1 MTRHPTPGRAS
12 EQPATDH
19 RREFLAA
26 RRGRPRAPGRGAL
39 WLAAFV
45 FMTAMMGT
53 TLPTPLYDIYQAEWH
68 LPASMITFIFA
79 VYAVGVLVTLL
90 LVGQWSD
97 LVGRRPIM
105 AVSLACSALSTL
117 VFILAHDV
125 DVVLVGRILS
135 GLSAGLMTGTATALL
150 TDLDS
155 SPTGSRGSRA
165 ATAANMGGLGL
176 GPLVAGLFAQYL
188 PHPTTMVFE
197 VYLAVLAAAAVC
209 LVLIPETVHNRQR
222 SNLRFAGLSLP
233 PRHRREFAAA
243 GVAGFAA
250 FALLGLFT
258 SLAPDF
264 LGGVLHESSHAVQ
277 GAVVSLLLMAAT
289 VTQLVLSRRG
299 GRRLV
304 APGLALFLVALALTV
319 AGLAVASMALFVAG
333 TIVGGVAVGAVFLGS
348 LATAGRLAPPARRAQ
363 VVSTFF
369 LLCYA
374 GLIIPVIGVGV
385 TSGLFGDFPA
395 VLVFSILIS
404 ALCGYSLVSF
414 CKAR

>member
-1 MTRHPTPGRAS
+1 MTRPPTPGRAS
-12 EQPATDH
+12 EQPGTD
-19 RREFLAA
+19 RRQEFLAA
-26 RRGRPRAPGRGAL
+26 WRGRPPVSGRAF

-45 FMTAMMGT
+45 FLTAMMGT

-68 LPASMITFIFA
+68 LSASMITLIYA

-90 LVGQWSD
+90 LAGQWSD
-97 LVGRRPIM
+97 LAGRRPIM

-125 DVVLVGRILS
+125 EVVLVGRILS
-135 GLSAGLMTGTATALL
+135 GLSAGLMTPTATALL
-150 TDLDS
+150 TEFDS
-155 SPTGSRGSRA
+155 SPTGSRGSRV

-188 PHPTTMVFE
+188 PHPTSMVFE
-197 VYLAVLAAAAVC
+197 VYLVVLAAAGVC
-209 LVLIPETVHNRQR
+209 LFLIPETVRNRQR
-222 SNLRFAGLSLP
+222 PTLRFAGLSV
-233 PRHRREFAAA
+233 PRRRRREFVAA

-289 VTQLVLSRRG
+289 VAQLVLSRRE

-304 APGLALFLVALALTV
+304 APGLALFLAALALTV
-319 AGLAVASMALFVAG
+319 SALALASMALFLAG
-333 TIVGGVAVGAVFLGS
+333 TIVGGIAVGAVFLGS
-348 LATAGRLAPPARRAQ
+348 IGTAGRLAPPARRAQ

-369 LLCYA
+369 VLCYS

-395 VLVFSILIS
+395 VLGFSILIS
-404 ALCGYSLVSF
+404 ALCVYSLVNF
-414 CKAR
+414 RKTL